1 MKVLTVVGTR
11 PEIIRMSKTIA
22 LLDDSV
28 DHVLVHTGQNSAF
41 SLNDV
46 FFSELGVRRPDY
58 FLDARTTSVA
68 AFIADALERIEEI
81 LKQERPDA
89 FLLLGDT
96 NSALTAIIAKKLHI
110 PIYHLEAGNRSFDA
124 NVPEEVNR
132 TLLDHLADFNFPY
145 SEAAR
150 RNLIAEGL
158 PARRLMLTGSPMLE
172 VFRHHEGAIDA
183 SDILERMEVTP
194 NGYFIV
200 SAHRQ
205 ENVDSPERLQMLV
218 DTLSR
223 VQQHYDLPM
232 LISTHPRTRNR
243 LEALGAETGEGD
255 RLRFHD
261 PFGFFDYVRLQR
273 DAFCVLSDSGTVSEE
288 SSIIGFPA
296 VTMRTAIERP
306 EAQEPGVLVLSD
318 LDYDRT
324 IMCIDW
330 IRGNWRNRQV
340 PDEYLIENFSHRVVT
355 AILSTAPSHKF
366 WSGLR

>member
-11 PEIIRMSKTIA
+11 PEIIRMSRTIA
-22 LLDDSV
+22 LLDESL

-41 SLNDV
+41 QLNDV
-46 FFSELGVRRPDY
+46 FFNELGVRKPDY

-68 AFIADALERIEEI
+68 AFIADALERIEVI
-81 LKQERPDA
+81 LRDEQPDA

-96 NSALTAIIAKKLHI
+96 NSALTAIMAKKMHI

-132 TLLDHLADFNFPY
+132 TILDHLSDFNFPY

-172 VFRHHEGAIDA
+172 VFHHHEGAVEA
-183 SDILERMEVTP
+183 SDVLDRMGIESQ
-194 NGYFIV
+194 GYFIV

-205 ENVDSPERLQMLV
+205 ENVDTPERLSELV
-218 DTLSR
+218 DTLTR
-223 VQQHYDLPM
+223 VQAHYGIPM
-232 LISTHPRTRNR
+232 LISTHPRTRSR
-243 LEALGAETGEGD
+243 LESHGALADGSP
-255 RLRFHD
+255 LRFHE

-288 SSIIGFPA
+288 SSMIGFPA
-296 VTMRTAIERP
+296 VTLRSAIERP

-318 LDYDRT
+318 LDFDRT
-324 IMCIDW
+324 VTCIDW

-340 PDEYLIENFSHRVVT
+340 PVEYQIGNFSHRVVA